1 MLSLS
6 NRRSRNRTAGHG
18 AFTLVELLVVIA
30 IIALLISILLPSLAR
45 AREQAKSAKCL
56 ANLRDMVSASFGY
69 AHSDPGE
76 SLIPIMP
83 TLRNTSHLSASRRA
97 WGGKSGRHELDQ
109 NDPALPGDAQMYS
122 TKNGFG
128 PGKRP
133 LNDLLFKGGYPKRSY
148 EEIDDLE
155 LEEARR
161 DELLDLPVFKCPA
174 DVGYQGGKDG
184 STGIFLYGAGTMRE
198 FKEERPLYD
207 VAGNSYATDSL
218 LTVGGTEIPGVMS
231 WGTMLR
237 PYSQNPSPG
246 EQYLYL
252 DGNGFYSVFW
262 NFADVCDCSQG
273 NNDDQAYTWGW
284 HGRNRVHNAGYVDG
298 HAVPTLFEIRTDVG
312 DGGFDSSTGTV
323 VHSGEFVMRGG
334 TAYNFLYSPGEVPG
348 AWAHNSAATFCLRGP
363 NWRNHAQSAPTT
375 WTPGLLWPSPP

>member
-6 NRRSRNRTAGHG
+6 NRRIRTPSRR

-45 AREQAKSAKCL
+45 AREQAKSAKCI
-56 ANLRDMVSASFGY
+56 ANLRDMVAASFAY
-69 AHSDPGE
+69 AHIDPGE
-76 SLIPIMP
+76 TLIPIMP

-97 WGGKSGRHELDQ
+97 WGGKSGLHELDQ
-109 NDPALPGDAQMYS
+109 DDSSLPADAQMYS

-133 LNDLLFKGGYPKRSY
+133 LNDLLFKGSYPKRTY

-161 DELLDLPVFKCPA
+161 DEKLDMPVYRCPS

-184 STGIFLYGAGTMRE
+184 STGIFLYGGMGT

-218 LTVGGTEIPGVMS
+218 LTVGGTETFGVMS
-231 WGTMLR
+231 WGPMLR
-237 PYSQNPSPG
+237 PYSQNPSPS

-252 DGNGFYSVFW
+252 DGNGFYAVFW
-262 NFADVCDCSQG
+262 NFANVCGCSIG
-273 NNDDQAYTWGW
+273 FDDDQAYTWGW
-284 HGRNRVHNAGYVDG
+284 HGRNRVHNAGYADG
-298 HAVPTLFEIRTDVG
+298 HAEPTLFEVRTDVG
-312 DGGFDSSTGTV
+312 QGGFDSSTGTV
-323 VHSGEFVMRGG
+323 IHSGEFVMRGG

-348 AWAHNSAATFCLRGP
+348 AWPHDAAATFCLRGDG
-363 NWRNHAQSAPTT
+363 WKNHAQPAPTT
-375 WTPGLLWPSPP
+375 WTPGLLWQ